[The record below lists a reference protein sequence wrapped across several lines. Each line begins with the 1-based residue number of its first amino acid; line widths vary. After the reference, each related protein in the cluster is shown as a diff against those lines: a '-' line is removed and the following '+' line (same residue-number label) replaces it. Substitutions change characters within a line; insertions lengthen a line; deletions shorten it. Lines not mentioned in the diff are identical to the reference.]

1 MNDIVKN
8 LEEKEKI
15 LVELLDEAKQLSATR
30 KEHGE
35 KIILKN
41 MLIKKLNIIRREL
54 IIRTCKP
61 CPEYVNITKNEYNRN
76 RRRDNVV
83 EQFIV
88 DYYDK
93 LI

>member
-1 MNDIVKN
+1 
-8 LEEKEKI
+8 
-15 LVELLDEAKQLSATR
+15 
-30 KEHGE
+30 
-35 KIILKN
+35 